1 MRAGVEGGCRGW
13 VSTRGRRQH
22 MAATGGDAAG
32 PLPGSAKWRKAGQV
46 ALSSR
51 AALGERSPGERP
63 SRLAAS
69 VESAGSRRRREL
81 SRSLRLAKCRKAGLR
96 RHQDGASDQ
105 AGALED
111 TARHGVDRLDEVG
124 GRADGTRLNLRLG
137 CQGVRFGRRR
147 QVRCTMPTP
156 VWKAGANVQATC
168 QQSVLTS
175 SAGSQE
181 STPGFFS
188 MISAASSLPSMSTS
202 TA

>member
-1 MRAGVEGGCRGW
+1 MWLPLAAQRLGRSPGVPSAALQPCGTWRAQPWGPAQPLSRQCGVGGESAERELLR
-13 VSTRGRRQH
+13 STR
-22 MAATGGDAAG
+22 
-32 PLPGSAKWRKAGQV
+32 LAKWR
-46 ALSSR
+46 R
-51 AALGERSPGERP
+51 
-63 SRLAAS
+63 
-69 VESAGSRRRREL
+69 
-81 SRSLRLAKCRKAGLR
+81 AGLR
-96 RHQDGASDQ
+96 RRQDSASDE

-137 CQGVRFGRRR
+137 CQGVRFRRR
-147 QVRCTMPTP
+147 HQVRCTMPMP

-175 SAGSQE
+175 SSGSQE